1 MEAECEKIEQE
12 IQEKYN
18 GRIRAAYGCSL
29 GGSFVALLMQRKK
42 IHIDHGIIG
51 SSDMDEAGFFMAK
64 IQSAVIV
71 PIMYK
76 MVQTGKLPGWIKQMR
91 GRKNWSIVSWI
102 CLALER
108 AVIPGSRKPVFTTS
122 FIQTS

>member
-1 MEAECEKIEQE
+1 
-12 IQEKYN
+12 
-18 GRIRAAYGCSL
+18 
-29 GGSFVALLMQRKK
+29 
-42 IHIDHGIIG
+42 
-51 SSDMDEAGFFMAK
+51 MDEAGPFMAK

-76 MVQTGKLPGWIKQMR
+76 MVQTGKLPGWMQKRMDKADE
-91 GRKNWSIVSWI
+91 GKKELAIVSWI